1 MEDHEDAETTMTWD
15 RSSWDVIFEGKDKR
29 PMILFSIAFAYV
41 MIKIVTELTK
51 DQDEKCKNQ
60 KRTGKT
66 EKRTSGTTSSKR
78 PNEIEVIGFE

>member
-1 MEDHEDAETTMTWD
+1 
-15 RSSWDVIFEGKDKR
+15 
-29 PMILFSIAFAYV
+29 MILFSIAFAYV

-51 DQDEKCKNQ
+51 DQDEKCENQ

-66 EKRTSGTTSSKR
+66 EKRTSGTTSPKR